1 MRRYLRA
8 RLVQVG
14 LALLI
19 LGSGPLVGV
28 LLYARLG
35 LYHDP
40 DPNPVFLGML
50 AGLTFWPS
58 VILVG
63 VGVWRGRR
71 RDRDR
76 SPRDT

>member
-1 MRRYLRA
+1 MRRYLRS

-19 LGSGPLVGV
+19 LGSGLLVGV

-35 LYHDP
+35 FYHDP

-58 VILVG
+58 VTPVG
-63 VGVWRGRR
+63 VGVWRVRR
-71 RDRDR
+71 RDRF
-76 SPRDT
+76 PRDM